1 MMPTHGMEVTRLTS
15 GGLTDVFQRTAN
27 NCCEK
32 SAEVIVFGSNE
43 STNVNQKVGGLTIQ
57 RRTESCSWIVNECY
71 LTRLTIVRCS
81 I

>member
-1 MMPTHGMEVTRLTS
+1 MIPINGMEVTRLTL

-43 STNVNQKVGGLTIQ
+43 PTNVNKIVGGLTIQ
-57 RRTESCSWIVNECY
+57 RRTESCSRVVNECY
-71 LTRLTIVRCS
+71 LTRVLIVRCS
-81 I
+81 K